1 MHGSSEEKK
10 KKVPSKTPNMKRF
23 AQYLASVDN
32 SLLVYKENFLIHNL
46 FFRNL
51 SHSKSPKSF
60 EGALYRLFSALMKLA
75 FSQYIILMYT

>member
-1 MHGSSEEKK
+1 
-10 KKVPSKTPNMKRF
+10 MKRF

-32 SLLVYKENFLIHNL
+32 SLLVYKENFLIHKL

-75 FSQYIILMYT
+75 FSQYIILMYTYEWLA